1 MCGQSLSRCL
11 RLMVMMMMVVVMVKL
26 CEDVFTTVNDD
37 QFVDAG
43 LLLAVDDL
51 MFRID
56 NLLIYWFIVIDVI
69 TILKMTIIKTFT
81 AIQLTI
87 IVARSRKRS
96 VTTYATFLQWWWR
109 QRCGLD
115 ILIFQYS
122 NSHKLSNAISSFFQK
137 CATLPT
143 ISVVLHRRCTSA
155 KLVQTSVSEWVLTH
169 IALVEWFC
177 SWSLYLGSL
186 TTIVGPSTRVRLK
199 FSIAIVK
206 VFESIGNWAKLIFS
220 STVQD
225 TGRLKVKAS
234 RGWIQMA
241 FLY

>member
-51 MFRID
+51 IFRID

-109 QRCGLD
+109 QRCGLN

>member
-69 TILKMTIIKTFT
+69 TILKMTMIKTFT

-206 VFESIGNWAKLIFS
+206 DFESIGNWAKLIFS

>member
-51 MFRID
+51 IFRID

>member
-87 IVARSRKRS
+87 IVARSRKMS

>member
-11 RLMVMMMMVVVMVKL
+11 RLVVMMMMMVVMVKL

-109 QRCGLD
+109 QRCGLN

-177 SWSLYLGSL
+177 SWSLTL
-186 TTIVGPSTRVRLK
+186 VHWQP
-199 FSIAIVK
+199 
-206 VFESIGNWAKLIFS
+206 
-220 STVQD
+220 
-225 TGRLKVKAS
+225 
-234 RGWIQMA
+234 
-241 FLY
+241 